1 MAKGLSIQV
10 EGMDKLLKKFKTIPK
25 DVEEEVDAQLGVL
38 GYGFKERAE
47 DAVPIDTGYLK
58 NKLSVRH
65 VSVMN
70 WEVVSEAPYS
80 AYVEFGTITMVSV
93 PAELTTYALQF
104 KGKGILKTGGMP
116 ARPFFFVHLPWA
128 RTEVNKNLKEVVKR
142 ALAR

>member
-1 MAKGLSIQV
+1 VSKGLSIQV

-25 DVEEEVDAQLGVL
+25 AVETEIDAELATISVEFVDKAVQRVPVDN
-38 GYGFKERAE
+38 GF
-47 DAVPIDTGYLK
+47 LK
-58 NKLSVRH
+58 NGITFQRI
-65 VSVMN
+65 SVMN
-70 WEVVSEAPYS
+70 YEVSSNAPYS

-128 RTEVNKNLKEVVKR
+128 RTEINKNLKEVVKR
-142 ALAR
+142 ALEK